1 MTRKQL
7 NSYKKVLQA
16 QRAEI
21 LRAFARDHRDYK
33 EAAEVAADL
42 FDRATID
49 DSREF
54 AAYLQHGESQRWYE
68 INTALARIESGD
80 YGRCEECGQP
90 ISEERLKAVPTAA
103 LCVVC
108 QKNFEAQQAVSSFGA
123 ARISDELWE
132 REYLGD

>member
-7 NSYKKVLQA
+7 NAYKKILQA
-16 QRAEI
+16 QRAEVF
-21 LRAFARDHRDYK
+21 RTFAQDHRDYK

-80 YGRCEECGQP
+80 YGRCEACGQP
-90 ISEERLKAVPTAA
+90 ITEERLKAVPTAA
-103 LCVVC
+103 LCVAC
-108 QKNFEAQQAVSSFGA
+108 QKSFEAQQGDSNSSAV
-123 ARISDELWE
+123 RISEELWE
-132 REYLGD
+132 QEYWGD